1 MEETQKFKEGLLN
14 LANNLDSSNG
24 VILITGI
31 NSGTSEKIDV
41 NYHELIP
48 QLALPALLST
58 VSSVYESVLKLYER
72 GLERGDFS
80 EEEVK
85 KWNSIID
92 NMFNEFNSI
101 KNDLAEK
108 SFVKRTQII
117 KELEKEN

>member
-1 MEETQKFKEGLLN
+1 MEETQNFKEGLLN

-24 VILITGI
+24 VIIITGI

-41 NYHELIP
+41 DYHELIP
-48 QLALPALLST
+48 QLAIPALLST
-58 VSSVYESVLKLYER
+58 VASVYESVLTLYER
-72 GLERGDFS
+72 GLERGDLT

-117 KELEKEN
+117 KESEKEN

>member
-31 NSGTSEKIDV
+31 NSGDSKQVDV

-48 QLALPALLST
+48 QLAPPALLST
-58 VSSVYESVLKLYER
+58 VASVYESVLNLYNR
-72 GLERGDFS
+72 GLERGDFT

-101 KNDLAEK
+101 KNDLSEK

>member
-1 MEETQKFKEGLLN
+1 MGETQKFKESLLN
-14 LANNLDSSNG
+14 LSHNLDSSNG

-58 VSSVYESVLKLYER
+58 VASVYESVLNLYER
-72 GLERGDFS
+72 GLERGDFT

-85 KWNSIID
+85 KWNSITD
-92 NMFNEFNSI
+92 GMFDEFTSI
-101 KNDLAEK
+101 KKDLSEK

>member
-41 NYHELIP
+41 NYHEFIP
-48 QLALPALLST
+48 QLSIPALLST
-58 VSSVYESVLKLYER
+58 VASVYESVLNLYER
-72 GLERGDFS
+72 GLERGDFT
-80 EEEVK
+80 EEVK
-85 KWNSIID
+85 KWNSIND

>member
-31 NSGTSEKIDV
+31 NSGDSKQVDV
-41 NYHELIP
+41 AHYDVSP
-48 QLALPALLST
+48 QLAIPALLST
-58 VSSVYESVLKLYER
+58 LASVYESVLGLYEH
-72 GLERGDFS
+72 GLESGNFS

-85 KWNSIID
+85 KWNSITD
-92 NMFNEFNSI
+92 GMFDEFTSI
-101 KNDLAEK
+101 KRDLSEK

>member
-58 VSSVYESVLKLYER
+58 VASVYESVLNLYNR
-72 GLERGDFS
+72 GLERGDFT

-101 KNDLAEK
+101 KNDLSEK

>member
-1 MEETQKFKEGLLN
+1 MKETQKFKEVLLN
-14 LANNLDSSNG
+14 LANNLDSSSG
-24 VILITGI
+24 VILLTGI
-31 NSGTSEKIDV
+31 NSGTSEKIDI

-58 VSSVYESVLKLYER
+58 VSSVYESVLNLYER
-72 GLERGDFS
+72 GLERGDFT

-85 KWNSIID
+85 KWNSIND

>member
-58 VSSVYESVLKLYER
+58 VASVYESVLNLYNR
-72 GLERGDFS
+72 GLESGNFS

-85 KWNSIID
+85 KWNSITD
-92 NMFNEFNSI
+92 GMFNEFNSI

>member
-31 NSGTSEKIDV
+31 NSGDSKQVDV
-41 NYHELIP
+41 AHYDVSP
-48 QLALPALLST
+48 QLAIPALLST
-58 VSSVYESVLKLYER
+58 LASVYESVLGLYEH
-72 GLERGDFS
+72 GLESGNFS

-85 KWNSIID
+85 KWNSITD
-92 NMFNEFNSI
+92 GMFNEFNSI

>member
-1 MEETQKFKEGLLN
+1 MEETQNFKEGLLN

-58 VSSVYESVLKLYER
+58 VASVYESVLNLYDR
-72 GLERGDFS
+72 GLERGDFT
-80 EEEVK
+80 EDEVK
-85 KWNSIID
+85 KWNSIND

>member
-85 KWNSIID
+85 KWNLIID

>member
-14 LANNLDSSNG
+14 LANSLDSSNG

-41 NYHELIP
+41 NYHEFIP
-48 QLALPALLST
+48 QLAIPALLST
-58 VSSVYESVLKLYER
+58 VASVYESVLNLYER
-72 GLERGDFS
+72 GLERGDFT

-85 KWNSIID
+85 KWNSIND

>member
-1 MEETQKFKEGLLN
+1 MLN

-58 VSSVYESVLKLYER
+58 VASVYESVLNLYNR
-72 GLERGDFS
+72 GLERGDFT

-101 KNDLAEK
+101 KNDLSEK

>member
-41 NYHELIP
+41 NYHKLIP

-58 VSSVYESVLKLYER
+58 VASVYESVLNLYER

-85 KWNSIID
+85 KWNSIND

>member
-58 VSSVYESVLKLYER
+58 VASVYESVLNLYNK
-72 GLERGDFS
+72 GLERGDFT

-101 KNDLAEK
+101 KNDLSEK

>member
-41 NYHELIP
+41 GYHELSP
-48 QLALPALLST
+48 QLAIPALLST
-58 VSSVYESVLKLYER
+58 VASVYESVLNLYER
-72 GLERGDFS
+72 GLERGNFT

-85 KWNSIID
+85 KWNSITD

>member
-72 GLERGDFS
+72 GIERGDFS

>member
-58 VSSVYESVLKLYER
+58 VASVYESILGLYEH
-72 GLERGDFS
+72 GLESGNFS

-85 KWNSIID
+85 KWNSITD
-92 NMFNEFNSI
+92 GMFDEFTSI
-101 KNDLAEK
+101 KKDLSEK

>member
-31 NSGTSEKIDV
+31 NSGDSKQVDV
-41 NYHELIP
+41 AHYDVSP
-48 QLALPALLST
+48 QLAIPALLST
-58 VSSVYESVLKLYER
+58 LASVYESVLGLYEH
-72 GLERGDFS
+72 GLESGNFS

-85 KWNSIID
+85 KWNYITD
-92 NMFNEFNSI
+92 GMFDEFTSI
-101 KNDLAEK
+101 KKDLSEK

>member
-31 NSGTSEKIDV
+31 NSGDSKQVDV
-41 NYHELIP
+41 AHYDVIP
-48 QLALPALLST
+48 QLAIPALLST
-58 VSSVYESVLKLYER
+58 LASVYESVLGLYEH
-72 GLERGDFS
+72 GLESGNFS

-85 KWNSIID
+85 KWNSITD
-92 NMFNEFNSI
+92 GMFNEFNSI

>member
-41 NYHELIP
+41 GYPELSP
-48 QLALPALLST
+48 QLAIPAILST
-58 VSSVYESVLKLYER
+58 LASVYESVLNLYER
-72 GLERGDFS
+72 GLERGDFT

-85 KWNSIID
+85 KWNSIND

>member
-1 MEETQKFKEGLLN
+1 MEETQNFKEGLLN

-58 VSSVYESVLKLYER
+58 VASVYESALNLYDR
-72 GLERGDFS
+72 GLERGDFT

>member
-1 MEETQKFKEGLLN
+1 MEETQNFKEGLLN

-31 NSGTSEKIDV
+31 NSGDSKQVDV
-41 NYHELIP
+41 AHYDVSP
-48 QLALPALLST
+48 QLAIPALLST
-58 VSSVYESVLKLYER
+58 LASVYESVLGLYEH
-72 GLERGDFS
+72 GLESGNFS

-85 KWNSIID
+85 KWNSITD
-92 NMFNEFNSI
+92 GMFNEFNSI

>member
-1 MEETQKFKEGLLN
+1 MGETQKFKEGLLN

-31 NSGTSEKIDV
+31 NSGDSKQVDV
-41 NYHELIP
+41 AHYDISP
-48 QLALPALLST
+48 QLAIPALLST
-58 VSSVYESVLKLYER
+58 LASVYESVLGLYEH
-72 GLERGDFS
+72 GLESGNFS

-85 KWNSIID
+85 KWNSITD
-92 NMFNEFNSI
+92 GMFDEFTSI

>member
-1 MEETQKFKEGLLN
+1 MGETQKFKEGLLN

-31 NSGTSEKIDV
+31 NSGDSKQVDV
-41 NYHELIP
+41 AHYDVSP
-48 QLALPALLST
+48 QLAIPALLST
-58 VSSVYESVLKLYER
+58 LASVYESVFGLYEH
-72 GLERGDFS
+72 GLESGNFS

-85 KWNSIID
+85 KWNSITD
-92 NMFNEFNSI
+92 GMFNEFNSI